1 MPAYVVFIREKIRD
15 AETYAAYRE
24 RAPATLAGQPSKR
37 LVSYGKFEVM
47 EGAAIEGAVILEFPT
62 MEHAKVWYNGPE
74 YRGAREWRFK
84 SADYRCIIL
93 EGA

>member
-1 MPAYVVFIREKIRD
+1 
-15 AETYAAYRE
+15 
-24 RAPATLAGQPSKR
+24 
-37 LVSYGKFEVM
+37 M